1 MTSPKQ
7 DNYALDDTLAGR
19 ITQAAAVAIMTSYPD
34 WIKNKTALVSAYV
47 LSFLGFGAL
56 VAITNAESH
65 EGQPEPEKPEVPL
78 WALRLALVRSWL
90 AAGWGLRHSGE
101 SLALSAAAAW
111 QNRGRCGVE
120 SGPPSCSSSASSK
133 HARTP
138 LETKSA
144 YGGAHELTGHRFGA
158 GPRQTW

>member
-34 WIKNKTALVSAYV
+34 WIKNKTALVFAYV

-65 EGQPEPEKPEVPL
+65 EDRPEPETPDVPVWAIPVAFGILLLGGWITVKTERGVVRFIRRRGAAKPWTV
-78 WALRLALVRSWL
+78 
-90 AAGWGLRHSGE
+90 WGGI
-101 SLALSAAAAW
+101 SAAI
-111 QNRGRCGVE
+111 VFILSE
-120 SGPPSCSSSASSK
+120 LE
-133 HARTP
+133 AR
-138 LETKSA
+138 
-144 YGGAHELTGHRFGA
+144 ELTARN
-158 GPRQTW
+158 

>member
-19 ITQAAAVAIMTSYPD
+19 ITQATAVAIMTSYPD

-65 EGQPEPEKPEVPL
+65 EDRPEPETPDVPV
-78 WALRLALVRSWL
+78 WAIPVAFGILLLGGWITVKTERSVVRFIRRRGVARPWTV
-90 AAGWGLRHSGE
+90 WGGI
-101 SLALSAAAAW
+101 SAAIVFIL
-111 QNRGRCGVE
+111 GE
-120 SGPPSCSSSASSK
+120 LE
-133 HARTP
+133 AR
-138 LETKSA
+138 
-144 YGGAHELTGHRFGA
+144 ELTDRN
-158 GPRQTW
+158 